1 MERPIG
7 SPHEIRNPETLPR
20 PSGFSHA
27 VIAQAGRTVYLAG
40 QTAQLVDGRIV
51 AGTMAEQF
59 DVAAGNVV
67 KALDAAGAHPQDLV
81 TMQIFVSDIAEYQR
95 LSKEIGEAY
104 RRHFGRHYPAMAL
117 LEVSRLFDPAAKI
130 ELMCIAVTSKAI

>member
-1 MERPIG
+1 M
-7 SPHEIRNPETLPR
+7 SPHDIRNPESLPR

-40 QTAQLVDGRIV
+40 QTAQRADGMIV
-51 AGTMAEQF
+51 AGSMAEQF

-67 KALDAAGAHPQDLV
+67 LALQGAGARPQDMVSL
-81 TMQIFVSDIAEYQR
+81 QIFVTDIIEYQR
-95 LSKEIGEAY
+95 LSKEIGVAY

-117 LEVSRLFDPAAKI
+117 VEVERLFDPKATV
-130 ELMCIAVTSKAI
+130 ELMGVAVTA